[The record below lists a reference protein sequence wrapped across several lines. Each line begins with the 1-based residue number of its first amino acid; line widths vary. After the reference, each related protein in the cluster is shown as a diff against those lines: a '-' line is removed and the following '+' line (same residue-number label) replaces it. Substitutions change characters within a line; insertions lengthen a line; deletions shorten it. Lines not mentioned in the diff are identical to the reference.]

1 MQAPAFD
8 LAVVDGSLGSYNVW
22 AGSRGSGGG
31 GVERRGRGARGVWG
45 VREEGGRGYPEGGP
59 TGVLWRRGIMLYWRS
74 QLDMGW
80 PGSVDSEETGAST
93 L

>member
-1 MQAPAFD
+1 M
-8 LAVVDGSLGSYNVW
+8 GGK
-22 AGSRGSGGG
+22 GGG
-31 GVERRGRGARGVWG
+31 
-45 VREEGGRGYPEGGP
+45 GGRGYPEGGP